1 MSFVRPFLLGLLL
14 ALVLVLVALVA
25 EGYHDEQLFWLSL
38 LPLLALHGAAV
49 FTPIAGCLR
58 RLVRGALGFA
68 ASAAVGYTTYLYL
81 HERTDWFRD
90 MSGWIIVIVMLHA
103 AIPGGTAAA
112 AESPRRGLALA
123 SGFTFSLCMAAKL
136 GGAAHPGYMI
146 LLVVGTFV
154 GVIVNAL
161 DRGHPRSR

>member
-1 MSFVRPFLLGLLL
+1 MTILRPFLLGLLL
-14 ALVLVLVALVA
+14 ALVLVLIALVA
-25 EGYHDEQLFWLSL
+25 EGYHREQLFWLSL

-68 ASAAVGYTTYLYL
+68 ASAAVGYSTYLYL
-81 HERTDWFRD
+81 HEHTDWFRD
-90 MSGWIIVIVMLHA
+90 MGGWIIIVLHA

-112 AESPRRGLALA
+112 ADSPPRGLALA
-123 SGFTFSLCMAAKL
+123 GGFTFALCVAIKL
-136 GGAAHPGYMI
+136 GGAIHPGYMI
-146 LLVVGTFV
+146 LLIVGTFV

-161 DRGHPRSR
+161 DRGRPRSR